1 MDWCL
6 RDMKKILNILV
17 VIAALG
23 YFVDIYD
30 LVLFSIVRV
39 PSLKSLGLGP
49 EAIFTDGMMLLNI
62 QMLGMLIG
70 GVFWG
75 VLGDRKGRV
84 SVLFGSILMY
94 SIANLAN
101 AFVHSVEAYA
111 FWRFVAGVG
120 LAGELGAGITLVAE
134 TLPKDK
140 RGWGTM
146 IVASFGICG
155 AILAGFVADVF
166 DWRTAYI
173 IGGLL
178 GFALLFLRIG
188 AYESGIYKDMKV
200 TVSRGNFLALFSSRN
215 RFSRYIKCILIG
227 LPTWYVIGILVT
239 FSPEFAKLLGVK
251 GEVSAGTGIMMA
263 YGGLVVGD
271 VLSGT
276 LSQFLR
282 SRRKVVLLFLGLT
295 ALGIAGYFM
304 AWGVTAAQFYAICF
318 GLGIA
323 VGYWAIF
330 VTIAAEQFGTNL
342 RATVATT
349 VPNFIR
355 GSVIPLTLGFVFLK
369 NSLGILGSALVV
381 GAVSMGV
388 ALVALYFMEETFSK
402 DMDYIETC

>member
-1 MDWCL
+1 
-6 RDMKKILNILV
+6 MKKILNILV

-39 PSLKSLGLGP
+39 PSLRSMGLGP
-49 EAIFTDGMMLLNI
+49 DAIFTEGMMLLNI

-75 VLGDRKGRV
+75 VLGDRKGRL

-111 FWRFVAGVG
+111 FWRFIAGIG

-155 AILAGFVADVF
+155 ALLAGFVADIF

-188 AYESGIYKDMKV
+188 AYESGIYKEMTH
-200 TVSRGNFLALFSSRN
+200 TVSRGNFLALFSSKN

-227 LPTWYVIGILVT
+227 LPTWYVIGILIT

-251 GEVSAGTGIMMA
+251 GEISAGTGIMMA

-276 LSQFLR
+276 LSQFWR

-295 ALGIAGYFM
+295 MLGIVGYFT
-304 AWGVTAAQFYAICF
+304 AWGVTVTQFYALCF

-342 RATVATT
+342 RSTVATT

-369 NSLGILGSALVV
+369 NTLGMLGSALVV
-381 GAVSMGV
+381 GAVCMAL

>member
-1 MDWCL
+1 
-6 RDMKKILNILV
+6 MKKIFNILV
-17 VIAALG
+17 VIASLG

-30 LVLFSIVRV
+30 LVLFSILRV
-39 PSLKSLGLGP
+39 PSLKSLGLGS

-70 GVFWG
+70 GIFWG
-75 VLGDRKGRV
+75 VLGDRKGRL

-111 FWRFVAGVG
+111 FWRFIAGIG

-155 AILAGFVADVF
+155 ALLAGFVADIF
-166 DWRTAYI
+166 DWRTAYV

-188 AYESGIYKDMKV
+188 AYESGIYKDMTP
-200 TVSRGNFLALFSSRN
+200 TVSRGNFFALFSSRN

-227 LPTWYVIGILVT
+227 LPTWYVIGILIT

-251 GEVSAGTGIMMA
+251 GEISAGTGIMMA

-271 VLSGT
+271 VFSGT
-276 LSQFLR
+276 LSQFWR
-282 SRRKVVLLFLGLT
+282 SRRKVVFLFLLLT
-295 ALGIAGYFM
+295 IVAISGYFM
-304 AWGVTAAQFYAICF
+304 AWGVSVGQFYAICF
-318 GLGIA
+318 GLGIS

-342 RATVATT
+342 RSTVATT

-369 NSLGILGSALVV
+369 NTLGMLGSALVV
-381 GAVSMGV
+381 GAICMGV
-388 ALVALYFMEETFSK
+388 ALIALYFMEETFSK
-402 DMDYIETC
+402 DMDYIETI

>member
-1 MDWCL
+1 
-6 RDMKKILNILV
+6 MKKIINILV

-39 PSLKSLGLGP
+39 PSLRSMGLSP
-49 EAIFTDGMMLLNI
+49 SEIFSDGMMLLNI

-70 GVFWG
+70 GIFWG
-75 VLGDRKGRV
+75 VLGDRKGRL

-94 SIANLAN
+94 SVANLAN
-101 AFVHSVEAYA
+101 AFVHSIEAYA
-111 FWRFVAGVG
+111 FWRFIAGIG

-155 AILAGFVADVF
+155 AILAGFVADIF

-173 IGGLL
+173 IGGVL
-178 GFALLFLRIG
+178 GLALLFLRIG
-188 AYESGIYKDMKV
+188 AYESGIYKDLKP
-200 TVSRGNFLALFSSRN
+200 TVSRGNFFALFSSRS
-215 RFSRYIKCILIG
+215 RFSRYLKCILIG

-239 FSPEFAKLLGVK
+239 FSPEFAELLHVQ
-251 GEVSAGTGIMMA
+251 GEVSAGTAIMMA

-271 VLSGT
+271 IMSGT

-282 SRRKVVLLFLGLT
+282 SRRKTVLIFLILT
-295 ALGIAGYFM
+295 VFSVFGYFM
-304 AWGVTAAQFYAICF
+304 ATGVTATAFYAICF

-342 RATVATT
+342 RSTVATT

-355 GSVIPLTLGFVFLK
+355 ASVIPLTFGFVFLK
-369 NSLGILGSALVV
+369 NTLGPLNSALVI
-381 GAVSMGV
+381 GAISLGL
-388 ALVALYFMEETFSK
+388 ALIALYFLEETFSK
-402 DMDYIETC
+402 DMDYIETI

>member
-1 MDWCL
+1 
-6 RDMKKILNILV
+6 MKKIMNILV

-39 PSLKSLGLGP
+39 PSLRSMGLSP
-49 EAIFTDGMMLLNI
+49 DAIFNDGMMLLNI
-62 QMLGMLIG
+62 QMFGMLIG
-70 GVFWG
+70 GIFWG
-75 VLGDRKGRV
+75 VLGDKKGRL

-111 FWRFVAGVG
+111 FWRFIAGVG

-155 AILAGFVADVF
+155 AILAAFVADHF

-188 AYESGIYKDMKV
+188 AYESGIYKDLKS
-200 TVSRGNFLALFSSRN
+200 TISRGNFFSLFSSKN
-215 RFSRYIKCILIG
+215 RFMRYLKCILIG
-227 LPTWYVIGILVT
+227 LPTWYVIGILIT
-239 FSPEFAKLLGVK
+239 FSPEFARFLNVK
-251 GEVSAGTGIMMA
+251 GEVSAGTAIMMA

-271 VLSGT
+271 ILSGT
-276 LSQFLR
+276 LSQILR
-282 SRRKVVLLFLGLT
+282 SRRQVVLIFLLLT
-295 ALGIAGYFM
+295 MAAVGGYFM
-304 AWGVTAAQFYAICF
+304 AICVSVAQFYAVCF

-342 RATVATT
+342 RSTVATT

-355 GSVIPLTLGFVFLK
+355 ASVIPLTFGFVFLK
-369 NSLGILGSALVV
+369 NTLGVLNSALVI
-381 GAVSMGV
+381 GAISMIV
-388 ALVALYFMEETFSK
+388 AFVALYYMEETFSK
-402 DMDYIETC
+402 DMDYIETI